1 MSSLTSNNP
10 ADGLSQSQSP
20 TKNQLTNW
28 WRQFRNN
35 PKSASLETLS
45 ENRRNDNRVPLAS
58 GNGGRGFPEYMDPS
72 DENFKEYRDAF
83 LKQRHGFSG
92 QVFNVPLS
100 RSLSVASAEVI
111 VQTELSN
118 FGKIPI
124 VVAKCG
130 AYLKQQGLETSGIF
144 RIAGNTKRIKELQY
158 IFSTPPHYGAKFNN
172 WDEFSVHDVASLLRR
187 YLNHLQ
193 EPLIPLALYD
203 SFRKPLIDRPR
214 IIQHLKKTSNEESS
228 QQSEEPDDLE
238 PREDEEYE
246 EQIGK
251 EEDAV
256 TKEQKRQKRQ
266 RSKKRLAKD
275 IKNAI
280 KDYDQLFEQ
289 LPDDP
294 RQLFIYLLDLLS
306 LFAQQSHKNLMTGAN
321 LAAIFQPSMISHPD
335 HDMDPR
341 EYEISRLV
349 VEFLLS
355 YSYKILPHL
364 LKLKKR
370 KPQSI
375 TVPSDKEK
383 KSPSPGGDFGAQA
396 SKENVQS
403 AVLEPVTPVDTTK
416 FTEKDIG
423 VLTPPDPK
431 YLDVPKTRPYSK
443 SLSSANAPS
452 DMIASRRHSKIPF
465 INKIFVSDT
474 EDEYDSSSRP
484 SSPMLR
490 KTGSSNSGKMLQLPS
505 IISVTQ
511 EDTNYA
517 TSKTDSEFED
527 GEGERRTRSRKRESW
542 LQRLTSRSRSNIR
555 E

>member
-1 MSSLTSNNP
+1 MSSLGNP
-10 ADGLSQSQSP
+10 SAADGFSHSQSP
-20 TKNQLTNW
+20 SKNQLTNW

-35 PKSASLETLS
+35 PKSVSSETLS
-45 ENRRNDNRVPLAS
+45 ENRRK
-58 GNGGRGFPEYMDPS
+58 GNGSSVSRTNGHGSIPAFRDPS
-72 DENFKEYRDAF
+72 DEDFKEYRDAF
-83 LKQRHGFSG
+83 LNQRHGFSG

-100 RSLSVASAEVI
+100 QSLSVASAEVI
-111 VQTELSN
+111 VQTELSS
-118 FGKIPI
+118 FGRIPI

-158 IFSTPPHYGAKFNN
+158 IFSTPPNYGAKFSN
-172 WDEFSVHDVASLLRR
+172 WDEFTVHDVASLLRR
-187 YLNHLQ
+187 FLNHLQ

-214 IIQHLKKTSNEESS
+214 IIQHLKKASNDGSS
-228 QQSEEPDDLE
+228 QQSDEADDPE
-238 PREDEEYE
+238 PREVEDYDVQEGAE
-246 EQIGK
+246 INSAAK
-251 EEDAV
+251 EL
-256 TKEQKRQKRQ
+256 KRQKRQ

-280 KDYDQLFEQ
+280 KDYDQLFEL

-306 LFAQQSHKNLMTGAN
+306 LFAQQSDKNLMTSAN

-349 VEFLLS
+349 VEFLLC

-375 TVPSDKEK
+375 TIISDKEK
-383 KSPSPGGDFGAQA
+383 PSPSPDCDEDVEP
-396 SKENVQS
+396 SKENVDS
-403 AVLEPVTPVDTTK
+403 TIVVPVTPVDTTK
-416 FTEKDIG
+416 FNESDIG
-423 VLTPPDPK
+423 VLTPPDPH
-431 YLDVPKTRPYSK
+431 YLEVPKTRPYSK

-465 INKIFVSDT
+465 LNKLFVSDT

-490 KTGSSNSGKMLQLPS
+490 KTGSTNSAKMLQLPS
-505 IISVTQ
+505 IVGISK
-511 EDTNYA
+511 DDFP
-517 TSKTDSEFED
+517 TSKTDSDFED
-527 GEGERRTRSRKRESW
+527 GQEERQPRSKKRESW
-542 LQRLTSRSRSNIR
+542 LQRLKSHSRSSIR